1 MLPKTFALSDTL
13 TRLDNVMNH
22 AEELLGGGHR
32 AAAVDLIT
40 DTSDQFVS
48 TLSQFDEGYFSQQEL
63 EKINAYEVI
72 LNICHEFSAA
82 KNQPYDAYD
91 DDEGEGDIYDW

>member
-1 MLPKTFALSDTL
+1 MLPRTFALSDTL
-13 TRLDNVMNH
+13 NRLDNVMTH
-22 AEELLGGGHR
+22 AEEILGRGHR
-32 AAAVDLIT
+32 AEAVDLIT
-40 DTSDQFVS
+40 DTSEQFVS
-48 TLSQFDEGYFSQQEL
+48 IFSQFDAGYFSSKEL
-63 EKINAYEVI
+63 GQIEAYEII